1 MMSDMH
7 LDKILF
13 QASIWIIPVILA
25 VTFHEAAHGWV
36 AWKRGDDTA
45 YMLGRVTFNPIKH
58 IDPFGT
64 ALLPAML
71 LYFSGGQVMFGYAKP
86 VPVNFNR
93 LYHPRRDMVLVALA
107 GPGVNLLLAVIAAYL
122 FHTLSLLPRDVAEWV
137 SYNLGNLI
145 WINLLLCVFNM
156 LPLPPLDGGRVAVG
170 VLPPNLAYRL
180 AGLERAGMFIILGAV
195 FLLPW
200 LGAKLGMD
208 LNVFWWLVGGPASY
222 LMDVIVNMAGI
233 V

>member
-93 LYHPRRDMVLVALA
+93 LFHPRRDMVLVALA
-107 GPGVNLLLAVIAAYL
+107 GPGVNLLLAIVAAYL

-170 VLPPNLAYRL
+170 ILPPHLAQQL
-180 AGLERAGMFIILGAV
+180 ARLERAGFGIILGALFV
-195 FLLPW
+195 LPW
-200 LGAKLGMD
+200 LGDLIGLD
-208 LNVFWWLVGGPASY
+208 LNIFMWIVGIPAFE
-222 LMDVIVNMAGI
+222 LAGFIINMVG
-233 V
+233 VY

>member
-1 MMSDMH
+1 
-7 LDKILF
+7 
-13 QASIWIIPVILA
+13 
-25 VTFHEAAHGWV
+25 
-36 AWKRGDDTA
+36 
-45 YMLGRVTFNPIKH
+45 
-58 IDPFGT
+58 
-64 ALLPAML
+64 
-71 LYFSGGQVMFGYAKP
+71 
-86 VPVNFNR
+86 
-93 LYHPRRDMVLVALA
+93 MVLVALA

-222 LMDVIVNMAGI
+222 LMNVVVNMAGI